1 MSIPPENQTTAQ
13 SEKTGPP
20 PLQFSI
26 SLATYFWRFLKPDI
40 AVLIMSFIGMTTMAA
55 FSVLVTMVPLILES
69 NWHAGM
75 RARLFMYIGGIL
87 AINLIIMV
95 AQSVVNWMMT
105 NVTENCVRRVKV
117 AIMRKIGLLP
127 CEELTYEAIGKFA
140 QRTTG
145 DVMRLGGLISPGLS
159 QLLFSSAQLV
169 FMLAALFWIDF
180 RFALILPVVVYF
192 VWRGV
197 KRINEKV
204 AFWARKDQLK
214 QEDVLTHFI
223 ESIGGSRDL
232 VASGRFD
239 TAVDTY
245 ERELV
250 LKQRFQV
257 LAALWNN
264 LGGMVPTA
272 CFSILIFGY
281 YLFKI
286 TFTRFE
292 EGTHEVGSILSYA
305 GNLMMAQGLLLS
317 LFKLSN
323 DAALA
328 TPSLHELRRLLE
340 SQEVRDPE
348 QCAPIG
354 SGEIVFKHVD
364 FGYGI
369 NGRAPNCSIDRPPV
383 DKMILHDVD
392 FHMQTGS
399 FAAIVGQ
406 SGSGKSTIFYMLL
419 RLLEP
424 VGGDILLGG
433 VPLNRIPLATLRNF
447 IGFIP
452 QSPFIF
458 SGTIRENLLMGASE
472 KDISAEKIDYAVR
485 MAKLEE
491 LVAKRKKEGG
501 LDAPVGAG
509 GASLSGGERQRIA
522 LGRIFL
528 RDPGII
534 VCDEYTAN
542 IDNSTAKLIH
552 STLKNEFA
560 GKTRVVITH
569 QLCTVRGAD
578 CIYVLDGGKVVER
591 GKHEELLA
599 QNGLYREM
607 WEVQRIE

>member
-1 MSIPPENQTTAQ
+1 MSTPPENKTPAQ

-20 PLQFSI
+20 PLQFSV

-40 AVLIMSFIGMTTMAA
+40 TVLIVSFIGMIAMAA

-69 NWHAGM
+69 NWHPG
-75 RARLFMYIGGIL
+75 ARGKLFLYIGGIL
-87 AINLIIMV
+87 AVNLVIMV

-105 NVTENCVRRVKV
+105 NVTENAVRRVKV

-127 CEELTYEAIGKFA
+127 CEEMTYEAIGKFA

-159 QLLFSSAQLV
+159 QLLFSTAQLV
-169 FMLAALFWIDF
+169 FMLAALFWIDL

-192 VWRGV
+192 VWRAV
-197 KRINEKV
+197 ERINEKV

-239 TAVDTY
+239 TAVETY
-245 ERELV
+245 ERELT

-264 LGGMVPTA
+264 IGGMVPTA

-286 TFTRFE
+286 TFTSFE
-292 EGTHEVGSILSYA
+292 QGTHEVGAILSYA

-340 SQEVRDPE
+340 AKEVIDPE
-348 QCAPIG
+348 QCAPIS
-354 SGEIVFKHVD
+354 SGEIVFKHVG
-364 FGYGI
+364 FGYGM
-369 NGRAPNCSIDRPPV
+369 NGRSSNRSDNALPL

-392 FHMQTGS
+392 FHMKAGS

-424 VGGDILLGG
+424 VGGDIMLGG

-472 KDISAEKIDYAVR
+472 NDISPEKIEYAVR

-491 LVAKRKKEGG
+491 LVAKREKEGG
-501 LDAPVGAG
+501 LDAQVGAG

-528 RDPGII
+528 RDPGVI

-578 CIYVLDGGKVVER
+578 CIYVLDGGKVAER
-591 GKHEELLA
+591 GNHEELLA